1 MNTKKLD
8 TKRLVNTFCEFVKIP
23 SESPE
28 DKEFVAYMED
38 LLKKEGAKTQ
48 KDEFGN
54 LLARFEAKNSDK
66 TEPVLFCCH
75 ADTVKPGI
83 GIEPVVD
90 WDKGIIKSKGETILG
105 ADDKAGIA
113 EVLEMIRTVD
123 KRPPIEF
130 LIVRCEEISP
140 GGAEN
145 LDFGMIKS
153 KMGYVL
159 DMDTPEEVVIGGP
172 SYLVINVK
180 YKGKSAHAG
189 MCPEQGISAI
199 QTACLAISKLQ
210 LGRIDE
216 GSTAN
221 VGIVKGGQNMNSIP
235 ENVEISAECRS
246 LDHKKA
252 NSICQNMVKIFQ
264 DAATATGAKVD
275 VEIFTSLEAYSIPED
290 STVVKLAA
298 KAVEKI
304 GLKPDVKAIAGGTDA
319 THLNHHGIQT
329 AVLGIGAHQM
339 HSTDEFALIDQML
352 ASTKIISGIVED
364 LA

>member
-1 MNTKKLD
+1 MD
-8 TKRLVNTFCEFVKIP
+8 SKRLIDTFCEFVKIP

-28 DKEFVAYMED
+28 DREFVAYMEE

-54 LLARFEAKNSDK
+54 LLAKFEAKNSNK
-66 TEPVLFCCH
+66 KEPVLFCCH

-90 WDKGIIKSKGETILG
+90 WDKGIIRSKGETILA

-145 LDFGMIKS
+145 LDFKMISS
-153 KMGYVL
+153 KIGYVL
-159 DMDTPEEVVIGGP
+159 DMDAPEEVVIGGP
-172 SYLVINVK
+172 TYLVIKAK
-180 YKGKSAHAG
+180 YKGKAAHAG

-221 VGIVKGGQNMNSIP
+221 VGIIKGGQNMNSIP
-235 ENVEISAECRS
+235 EDVEISAECRS
-246 LDHKKA
+246 LDHKNA
-252 NSICQNMVKIFQ
+252 NSICQNMIKIFQ
-264 DAATATGAKVD
+264 DAANATGAKLNIEVSS
-275 VEIFTSLEAYSIPED
+275 SLEAYSIPKD
-290 STVVKLAA
+290 APVVKLAV
-298 KAVEKI
+298 KAIEKN
-304 GLKPDVKAIAGGTDA
+304 GLKADVKAIAGGTDA
-319 THLNHHGIQT
+319 THLNHMGIQT

-339 HSTDEFALIDQML
+339 HSTDEFALIDQMI
-352 ASTKIISGIVED
+352 ATTKIISSIVED